1 MTVEV
6 CLVSLVL
13 SSMNVKILNVLAFL
27 ISIFL
32 AVEIRLFFFFFEL
45 FCEFFFS
52 SFSFPEVFLIFG
64 FCSESFWVFYFILF
78 YFF

>member
-32 AVEIRLFFFFFEL
+32 AVEIRLFFFFFSN
-45 FCEFFFS
+45 FFANFFFQ
-52 SFSFPEVFLIFG
+52 VFLFPK
-64 FCSESFWVFYFILF
+64 
-78 YFF
+78 FF

>member
-32 AVEIRLFFFFFEL
+32 AVEIRLFFFFSNF
-45 FCEFFFS
+45 FANFFFQ
-52 SFSFPEVFLIFG
+52 VFLFPK
-64 FCSESFWVFYFILF
+64 
-78 YFF
+78 FF

>member
-32 AVEIRLFFFFFEL
+32 AVEIRLFFFFFKL

-52 SFSFPEVFLIFG
+52 SFSFPEVF
-64 FCSESFWVFYFILF
+64 
-78 YFF
+78 